1 MIVPK
6 FNEKRIA
13 SPDSVADPIDK
24 LVTPTAEKIDA
35 KRKKDAET
43 INARMKQKQELAE
56 SQWAAKQE
64 AKKKAVNSQDKA
76 AKSYINKGKNLT
88 AAQKKQNEA
97 AKSYMSYDP
106 TKVSVKVKSTSRKPA
121 AKTGVKTKN
130 PVNSSKVSGQS
141 GGAAGRPK
149 TNAGT
154 KPIKPNTPSTPKTTV
169 NKTASRNVRG
179 ATKPPTVKPVAAVTK
194 PAGVGRRKNGAPRS
208 K

>member
-1 MIVPK
+1 MIIPK

-24 LVTPTAEKIDA
+24 LAKPIAKIVDKQHLNAVKAHNNKMKADQA
-35 KRKKDAET
+35 KAVKVW
-43 INARMKQKQELAE
+43 NQ
-56 SQWAAKQE
+56 KQE
-64 AKKKAVNSQDKA
+64 AKKQAVNSQDKA

-106 TKVSVKVKSTSRKPA
+106 TTVSVKVKSTSRKPA
-121 AKTGVKTKN
+121 AKTGAKPKN
-130 PVNSSKVSGQS
+130 PVNSSKVAGQS

-149 TNAGT
+149 TDAGT

-179 ATKPPTVKPVAAVTK
+179 ATKPPTVKPVAKITK
-194 PAGVGRRKNGAPRS
+194 PAGVGRRTNGAPKS